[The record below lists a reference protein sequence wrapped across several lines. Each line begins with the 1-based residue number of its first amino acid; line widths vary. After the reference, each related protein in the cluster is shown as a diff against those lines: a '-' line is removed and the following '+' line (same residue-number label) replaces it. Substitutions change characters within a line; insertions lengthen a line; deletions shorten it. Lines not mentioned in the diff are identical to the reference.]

1 MSVQRVYAG
10 LVNTLLDVIEAA
22 PGEAT
27 ALVLPES
34 GARFTYDSLREQV
47 LTMAGSLAAAGIGP
61 GDRVA
66 MALPNGLATIVGF
79 LASSIA
85 GTAAPLNPAYKY
97 EEFAFY
103 LEDTNAKVLILPP
116 DGAEEARKAASE
128 RGVKILAAETDS
140 SGAVRLAGVS
150 GKARRPEADDIAL
163 VLHTSG
169 STGRPK
175 RVPLRHRNLAVSVQN
190 IARTYALSANDVSLC
205 LMPLF
210 HVHGL
215 MASTMATF
223 FTGGTLVVPARFNAL
238 AFARTVRDHGVTW
251 YSAVP
256 TIHQLVLA
264 RRAGQEGFPTLR
276 FVRSC
281 SASLSPDLMQKMEE
295 HFGVPVL
302 EAYGMTEAS
311 HQMASNPLPPA
322 ARKPGSVGQGTG
334 VGISIRD
341 EAGNV
346 LPVGQAGEVCISG
359 PNVIREYENNPE
371 ATAKSFFGEW
381 FRTGDQGILDAEGYL
396 TLTGRIK
403 ELINRGGEKIAP
415 REIDEVLL
423 AHPAVAEAVCF
434 GVPHAGW
441 GEEVAAAV
449 VLKGEAT
456 EADLAAHCKVR
467 LAEFKCPKKIHIV
480 ETIPRTATGKIQRL
494 NVAAKLAGG
503 AKA

>member
-1 MSVQRVYAG
+1 
-10 LVNTLLDVIEAA
+10 
-22 PGEAT
+22 
-27 ALVLPES
+27 
-34 GARFTYDSLREQV
+34 
-47 LTMAGSLAAAGIGP
+47 MAGALQGAGIEP

-66 MALPNGLATIVGF
+66 MALPNGVATIVSF
-79 LASSIA
+79 LAASIA
-85 GTAAPLNPAYKY
+85 GTAAPLNPAYRY
-97 EEFAFY
+97 DEFLFY
-103 LEDTNAKVLILPP
+103 LEDTNARVLIVPP
-116 DGAEEARKAASE
+116 EGAEEAKRAAEE
-128 RGVKILAAETDS
+128 RGVRVLVAETDTD
-140 SGAVRLAGVS
+140 GTVRLPGLS
-150 GKARRPEADDIAL
+150 GKARRPEPDDIAL

-190 IARTYALSANDVSLC
+190 IARTYALNAVDVSLC
-205 LMPLF
+205 VMPLF

-215 MASTMATF
+215 MASTLSTF
-223 FTGGTLVVPARFNAL
+223 FTGGTLVAPAKFNAL

-264 RRAGQEGFPTLR
+264 RRAGEGFPSLR

-281 SASLSPDLMQKMEE
+281 SASLAPDLMQKMED

-322 ARKPGSVGQGTG
+322 ARKPGSVGRGTG
-334 VGISIRD
+334 VGITIRD
-341 EAGNV
+341 EAGNE
-346 LPVGQAGEVCISG
+346 LPSGVAGEVCISG

-371 ATAKSFFGEW
+371 ATAKSFFGDW

-396 TLTGRIK
+396 MLTGRLK

-434 GVPHAGW
+434 GVPHPAW

-456 EADLAAHCKVR
+456 ETEIGAHCRER
-467 LAEFKCPKKIHIV
+467 LAEFKVPKKIHIV
-480 ETIPRTATGKIQRL
+480 QTIPRTATGKIQRL
-494 NVAAKLAGG
+494 NVAAQLAGG